1 MFVCHVRDEPHLI
14 FSFFL
19 TCLLFFRVLLETD
32 YLCDMFADIEKAF
45 DTAFFNADHNLKN
58 VHQVISSF
66 EDVVL
71 SEDLTAALGGAM
83 SAIGTQLST
92 MAFCFAQLMCK
103 SILYS
108 ENYFVIKV
116 SLK

>member
-1 MFVCHVRDEPHLI
+1 
-14 FSFFL
+14 
-19 TCLLFFRVLLETD
+19 
-32 YLCDMFADIEKAF
+32 MFADIEKAF
-45 DTAFFNADHNLKN
+45 DTAFFNADHNLKI
-58 VHQVISSF
+58 VLQVITNF

-71 SEDLTAALGGAM
+71 SEDLSAALGGAI

-108 ENYFVIKV
+108 ENYFVLKV
-116 SLK
+116 SWYNVNKILKFIKNHLFLGTISTVAIRKL